1 MNRLRILPIFVPH
14 AGCRHACVYCN
25 QVSTSRVENMP
36 TADMIRRLVDQAVA
50 VQRLDEVAFYG
61 GSFTA
66 LSTGEQQDLLGLIQP
81 YLASGVVGGI
91 RVSTRPD
98 AVDAGVARL
107 LVRYGV
113 TTVEL
118 GCQSFSDQ
126 VLLASGRGHL
136 AADAV
141 AAITL
146 LRQYGV
152 SLGLQLMPGL
162 PGGDRQEAMA
172 SLAAALKLAPDFL
185 RVYPTVVLAETPLA
199 GAWRRGTYRP
209 LDLEAAVEL
218 CADMEL
224 VCRAHGVPVIRYG
237 LQANENLNGGAMLAG
252 PYHPAFGQLVKSRL
266 WRRSLERLMQMGHDA
281 VSVHPADLS
290 DAVGQRRGN
299 LLYLEALAGRR
310 LAVATSA
317 ELQRGAVRF
326 GDQANA
332 MTTLL
337 MTQ

>member
-1 MNRLRILPIFVPH
+1 
-14 AGCRHACVYCN
+14 
-25 QVSTSRVENMP
+25 
-36 TADMIRRLVDQAVA
+36 MIRRLIDQAVA
-50 VQRLDEVAFYG
+50 VQCLDEVAFYG

-66 LSTGEQQDLLGLIQP
+66 MPPGTQKELLGLVQP
-81 YLASGVVGGI
+81 YLVTGDVGGV

-98 AVDAGVARL
+98 AVDAEGVRL
-107 LVRYGV
+107 LVSHGV

-141 AAITL
+141 AASTL
-146 LRQYGV
+146 LRQHRL
-152 SLGLQLMPGL
+152 SLGIQLMPGL

-172 SLAAALKLAPDFL
+172 SLAAALDLGPDFL
-185 RVYPTVVLAETPLA
+185 RVYPTVVLTATPLA
-199 GAWRRGTYRP
+199 EAWHRGAYQP
-209 LDLEAAVEL
+209 LELETAVEL

-224 VCRAHGVPVIRYG
+224 ICRTQEVLVIRYG
-237 LQANENLNGGAMLAG
+237 LQANKDLNGGAVLAG

-266 WRRSLERLMQMGHDA
+266 WRRTLERLMQMGHDA
-281 VSVHPADLS
+281 VSVHPTDLS

-310 LAVATSA
+310 LTVTTSS
-317 ELQRGAVRF
+317 EVVRGAVRF
-326 GDQANA
+326 GEQANA
-332 MTTLL
+332 IATLL